1 MKSDIYVLIIIALIV
16 YISYEK
22 VEKFINTKKICND
35 IDKRCYSVS
44 TLYEDPEKASEML
57 AILNKFCID
66 FMRHLRRKYIWN
78 HNINTKAIERVE
90 FLLSNYNP
98 DGIFE
103 NVPSGNEGTSYVD
116 DKGRVFAICLRE
128 KLSGRNDFHD
138 VEDLKFVLIHEMAH
152 MATKEIGHD
161 KPFWINFKFLLKE
174 AKEAGIYEPRDYEK
188 NPMNY
193 CSLPVNHN
201 PYFDEILTDIYSE

>member
-16 YISYEK
+16 YISYER

-44 TLYEDPEKASEML
+44 TIYDDPEKASDML
-57 AILNKFCID
+57 AKLNKFCID

-78 HNINTKAIERVE
+78 PNSNIEAIERVK
-90 FLLSNYNP
+90 FLLYNYNP
-98 DGIFE
+98 DGIIE
-103 NVPSGNEGTSYVD
+103 NVPLNNEGTSYVD

-128 KLSGRNDFHD
+128 KLSGKNEFHNI
-138 VEDLKFVLIHEMAH
+138 EDLKFVLIHEMAH

-174 AKEAGIYEPRDYEK
+174 AKEAGVYTPRNYEK

-193 CSLPVNHN
+193 CSLPVNYN
-201 PYFDEILTDIYSE
+201 PYFDNILYDIYNK